1 MQAVKTSIL
10 GAYGSLAFPLAAAF
24 IALQVIVPTFYA
36 QSTGLTLSEI
46 GLVLL
51 FARLWDMFTDPLI
64 GYLSDRTPASLGK
77 RKSWIIAST
86 PLIALATWK
95 LFNPGEA
102 ATPLYLMIWTF
113 VIYVAGTM
121 AIVPMNAWGAEL
133 TDDYHERSRVTG
145 VRAAFGLVGTLAALT
160 IPAVLGQ
167 AESADFGPSLSLISY
182 LVIVTLVITVIV
194 SSLLVPD
201 RSVVHSPANSIREI
215 ISLLKKPTPVRQL
228 LGSFLLNNIG
238 NAIPATLFLLYATHV
253 MQKPE
258 YAGPLLFLYFVCAT
272 VSVPG
277 WLALAKR
284 YGKHQ
289 IWSVAMMLACLFF
302 LSTPFL
308 TPEHFWVFVGIV
320 AITGFTS
327 GADLVLPGAIKGDL
341 IEWDALT
348 NGYRR
353 PGIFFAL
360 WGTLTKLSF
369 ALAIGIAFP
378 LLELTGFDATR
389 EAGTQSA
396 LSLAFLYGLPCIAF
410 KIGAIIG
417 MRNYPITESEHARIR
432 EQLDARAISGKQ
444 QQDSQ

>member
-1 MQAVKTSIL
+1 MQAVKTSSL

-36 QSTGLTLSEI
+36 QSTGLSLSEI
-46 GLVLL
+46 GFVLL

-64 GYLSDRTPASLGK
+64 GYLSDRTPAALGK

-95 LFNPGEA
+95 LFNPGDS
-102 ATPLYLMIWTF
+102 ATPLYLMLWTF

-160 IPAVLGQ
+160 VPALLGR
-167 AESADFGPSLSLISY
+167 SGSSDFGESLTLISY
-182 LVIVTLVITVIV
+182 LVVITLVITVIA
-194 SSLLVPD
+194 SSLMVPD
-201 RSVVHSPANSIREI
+201 KGVVQSPANSIREI
-215 ISLLKKPTPVRQL
+215 LILLKKPTPVRQL
-228 LGSFLLNNIG
+228 LGSFLLNNIA
-238 NAIPATLFLLYATHV
+238 NAIPATLFLLYVTHV
-253 MQKPE
+253 MQKPD
-258 YAGPLLFLYFVCAT
+258 YAGPLLFLYFICAT

-277 WLALAKR
+277 WLALARR

-289 IWSVAMMLACLFF
+289 IWSVAMVLACLFF
-302 LSTPFL
+302 MSTPFL
-308 TPEHFWVFVGIV
+308 TPDHLWVFVAIV

-378 LLELTGFDATR
+378 LLELTGFDAAKA
-389 EAGTQSA
+389 AGTQSA
-396 LSLAFLYGLPCIAF
+396 WSLALLYGLPCIAF

-417 MRNYPITESEHARIR
+417 MRHYPITEHEHARIR
-432 EQLDARAISGKQ
+432 AELNARAAAAST
-444 QQDSQ
+444 D

>member
-1 MQAVKTSIL
+1 MQAVKTSLL

-36 QSTGLTLSEI
+36 QSTGLSLSQI

-64 GYLSDRTPASLGK
+64 GYLSDRTPAALGK
-77 RKSWIIAST
+77 RKSWIICST
-86 PLIALATWK
+86 PLIAVATWM
-95 LFNPGEA
+95 LFNPGES
-102 ATPLYLMIWTF
+102 ATPGYLMLWTF

-167 AESADFGPSLSLISY
+167 SASSDFGASLTLISY
-182 LVIVTLVITVIV
+182 LVIVTLVITVAV
-194 SSLLVPD
+194 SSIVVPD
-201 RSVVHSPANSIREI
+201 NSVVNSPANSIREI
-215 ISLLKKPTPVRQL
+215 LSLLKTPTPVRQL

-238 NAIPATLFLLYATHV
+238 NAIPATLFLLYVTHV
-253 MQKPE
+253 MEKPE
-258 YAGPLLFLYFVCAT
+258 FAGPLLFLYFVCAT

-284 YGKHQ
+284 FGKHQ
-289 IWSVAMMLACLFF
+289 IWSVAMIMACVFF

-308 TPEHFWVFVGIV
+308 RPDYLWVFVVIV

-378 LLELTGFDATR
+378 LLELTGFDATK
-389 EAGTQSA
+389 EAGAQSP
-396 LSLAFLYGLPCIAF
+396 LSLALLYGLPCIGF

-417 MRNYPITESEHARIR
+417 MRNYPITETEHARIR
-432 EQLDARAISGKQ
+432 DALRANEATGTP
-444 QQDSQ
+444 